1 MDGRAAVKAI
11 EEDQAA
17 KKKLA
22 LDELEAQKQAALKKR
37 KDEISKKYI
46 IGPEDEE

>member
-1 MDGRAAVKAI
+1 MENANYMDGRAAVKAI

-22 LDELEAQKQAALKKR
+22 LDELEA
-37 KDEISKKYI
+37 
-46 IGPEDEE
+46 